1 MKNARLKNLNS
12 RHNRSHRN
20 GLGDYTDYKKN
31 NKSFETATNSQNKI
45 IVNKLNFLYNGHKL
59 TSMMIDKDKGHKLP
73 QPLYGKFKNMKFVN
87 KR

>member
-1 MKNARLKNLNS
+1 MD
-12 RHNRSHRN
+12 
-20 GLGDYTDYKKN
+20 LGTILIIRKI

-59 TSMMIDKDKGHKLP
+59 TSAMIDKGNGRKLP